1 MNLFV
6 AGGAGFIG
14 SNFIIHTLEKYPNYK
29 IFCFDLLTY
38 AGKLSH
44 LEKVLN
50 SKNFKFYQGSI
61 LDKNHLVEI
70 IKSNNIDVIVNFAA
84 ESHVD
89 NSISSP
95 EIFIDTNIKGTQVLL
110 DVARELNIKK
120 FHQVS
125 TDEVYG
131 DLPIQDKSLKFTE
144 KSNLKP
150 SSPYAA
156 SKASADLLCM
166 SYFRTFNL
174 SVTITRCSNNYGLNQ
189 HSEKLIPNIIN
200 KLINNEKP
208 KVYGSGTNV
217 RDWIHVLDH
226 CDAILEVIHKAKSG
240 TIYNVGANNELSNL
254 ELINIVLQLFSKS
267 SNFIDFVPDRPG
279 HDLRYSIDSS
289 LIYKD
294 LGWVAIRDF
303 SIELQNL
310 IDSEKLRF
318 HEK

>member
-61 LDKNHLVEI
+61 LDKDHLVEI

-131 DLPIQDKSLKFTE
+131 DLPIQDKNLKFTE

-174 SVTITRCSNNYGLNQ
+174 AVTITRCSNNYGPNQ

-200 KLINNEKP
+200 KLINNAKP

-240 TIYNVGANNELSNL
+240 MIYNVGANNELSNL
-254 ELINIVLQLFSKS
+254 ELINIVLQLFSRK

-294 LGWVAIRDF
+294 LGWSAVRDF

-310 IDSEKLRF
+310 INSEKLRF

>member
-61 LDKNHLVEI
+61 LDKDHLVEI

-200 KLINNEKP
+200 KLINNAKP

-226 CDAILEVIHKAKSG
+226 CDAILEVIHKAKAG
-240 TIYNVGANNELSNL
+240 MIYNVGANNELSNL